1 MMILVIGWHT
11 PSDVIRR
18 PAGVCCGSC
27 LFVVVLFVSS
37 LVFVS
42 TFPLARIFA
51 PSNLNPP
58 PPPFPHPP
66 PLPPPSPLP
75 PSSSASC
82 FSSIVLTFVSK
93 HDSVSTQTPAYAK
106 PIFCVSSSC
115 FSSASFVA
123 MCWARL
129 CPRLAQHARVLFCSN
144 VHCGAHDWFALSFLP
159 FYVPLPHTGGLSIHL
174 LLCRTPFTRI
184 TFLCM
189 AFFKHLGSHTV
200 SV

>member
-1 MMILVIGWHT
+1 MILVIGWHT

-93 HDSVSTQTPAYAK
+93 HDSVSTQTPAYTQNL
-106 PIFCVSSSC
+106 
-115 FSSASFVA
+115 SFVSPLRVFLL
-123 MCWARL
+123 RL
-129 CPRLAQHARVLFCSN
+129 SLQCAGLVSAHALHNMRVFF
-144 VHCGAHDWFALSFLP
+144 FAPMSIVVLTIGLLSHS
-159 FYVPLPHTGGLSIHL
+159 YLS
-174 LLCRTPFTRI
+174 
-184 TFLCM
+184 TFLYLIQVASPSTCFC
-189 AFFKHLGSHTV
+189 AEHHLHA
-200 SV
+200 